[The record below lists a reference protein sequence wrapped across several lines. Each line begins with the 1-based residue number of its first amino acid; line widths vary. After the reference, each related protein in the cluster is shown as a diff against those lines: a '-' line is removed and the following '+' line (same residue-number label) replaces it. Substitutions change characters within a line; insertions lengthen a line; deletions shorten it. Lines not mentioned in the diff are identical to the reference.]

1 MGEQYFADALK
12 NREES
17 LEHHGILGMKWG
29 IRRYQ
34 NKDGSLTQLG
44 KQRASE
50 GAEGVSKVLK
60 KGQADARNTRIFGKV
75 KGLGV
80 QAALTVGV
88 AAAGGALGS
97 SSGPVGTIAGASTGG
112 LTGAVAGR
120 AANAFIKMHANEK
133 AAALSQEYQLLG
145 QKMIDEYSGKKVSEI
160 TPKADT
166 AKSVYDKM
174 RNSFKTDEEKDSWE
188 HDMSD
193 VGPVTRDTYG
203 FLNFTNKNKLPVS
216 INSDDVPEEDAKLVV
231 AAKKAS
237 DYLGNK
243 ENLSKVKDQVV
254 DNIMEDE
261 YWLHENATKEGLKKN
276 LKVYG
281 MYVAGSDGDKVYGEI
296 NCEHRNFNDHDNA
309 PYGDHS
315 IDVDFSYD
323 TKTKKITT
331 GSYAIN
337 G

>member
-75 KGLGV
+75 KGLGA
-80 QAALTVGV
+80 QAALTVGGAV
-88 AAAGGALGS
+88 GGGALGS
-97 SSGPVGTIAGASTGG
+97 SSGPIGTIAGASTGG
-112 LTGAVAGR
+112 LTGAVAGK

-145 QKMIDEYSGKKVSEI
+145 QKMMEEHGKTKVVDIAPAQIDTKLISKQTSGSKTEEFIRKNVKEPVWASDELEF
-160 TPKADT
+160 DT
-166 AKSVYDKM
+166 KGGYDKKGNIHVNM
-174 RNSFKTDEEKDSWE
+174 NVGLDHENEASMIKAATGLTDHIS
-188 HDMSD
+188 
-193 VGPVTRDTYG
+193 
-203 FLNFTNKNKLPVS
+203 
-216 INSDDVPEEDAKLVV
+216 
-231 AAKKAS
+231 
-237 DYLGNK
+237 NK
-243 ENLSKVKDQVV
+243 EKISKIKDAVV
-254 DNIMEDE
+254 DNMMSDK
-261 YWLHENATKEGLKKN
+261 WDKGDATKADLKNN
-276 LKVYG
+276 LNVYG
-281 MYVAGSDGDKVYGEI
+281 MHISMVKGDTAIGEI
-296 NCEHRNFNDHDNA
+296 NCEHENYDSKAA

-315 IDVDFSYD
+315 IDVEFTYD
-323 TKTKKITT
+323 MKTKKITLDKYN
-331 GSYAIN
+331 SIN